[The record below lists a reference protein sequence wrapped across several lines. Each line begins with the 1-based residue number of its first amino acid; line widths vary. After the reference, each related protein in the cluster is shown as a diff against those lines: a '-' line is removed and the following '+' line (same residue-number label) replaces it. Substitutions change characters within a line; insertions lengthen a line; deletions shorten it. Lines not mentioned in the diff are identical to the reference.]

1 MSMAFHK
8 INNIKIVVDVNG
20 QQVDGRTADVMN
32 LEPLFDKFSSFGACT
47 KQVDGHN
54 LPALRKALETSH
66 DDRPLVVL
74 AHTLPYKGMEILKER
89 YPHLHY
95 VRFKDE
101 PERDRYKQQLTRL
114 ES

>member
-8 INNIKIVVDVNG
+8 ISNIKILVDVNG
-20 QQVDGRTADVMN
+20 QQVDGRTVDVMN
-32 LEPLFDKFSSFGACT
+32 LEPLCDKFTALGACAE
-47 KQVDGHN
+47 QVDGHD
-54 LPALRKALETSH
+54 LAAMRTALETPH

-74 AHTLPYKGMEILKER
+74 ARTLPYQGMEILKER

-101 PERDRYKQQLTRL
+101 AELDRYKQQLTRL
-114 ES
+114 EQ